1 MHAGDVYRPQ
11 YRPDP
16 GAGLTLIDH
25 RLVEFT
31 TELSVDGIVDL
42 ARTRSYWLRSNEKTR
57 ARVESNLREYLSV
70 EHPIPDTVHLPYMC
84 LAFLLERR

>member
-11 YRPDP
+11 YRPQP
-16 GAGLTLIDH
+16 GNGLVLTDH

-31 TELSVDGIVDL
+31 TELTVDGIVDL

-57 ARVESNLREYLSV
+57 ARVEANLRGYFSV
-70 EHPIPDTVHLPYMC
+70 EHPVSGTVDLPYMC
-84 LAFLLERR
+84 LAYLLERG